1 LSYRLEFEDQQG
13 NCRQV
18 QSRVDQELSGNTTP
32 PRHMTY
38 PLHNLETPLQ
48 TMSNPPSPQ
57 PDPSKPPTLP
67 KFSRYRSVR
76 RAIDVRRVDAAAA
89 NAIPEADE
97 EELSPDVVNV
107 DDSEEE
113 GMSQSR
119 ARYKR
124 TKNVVNLH
132 DTDGLKFGKETGS
145 AAKEQLLGGDEVENG
160 PAQQKQPSARY
171 HGRSKG
177 KGTED
182 VRLKADSTMPIE
194 EDRRVREKQ
203 QAIEVHKQEKE
214 AQDAETTLAEQKR
227 QDLKRLEAEL
237 EAATPAEQPTSSREK
252 LGFLSRKF
260 GTTKTLPRR
269 QFQAA
274 EEPVPSI
281 ARARTQKVTKKII
294 GAPQALETPKDVKR
308 MQEASSRGQSP
319 VKEDVTTIK
328 QGGGGIVPQTDAP
341 VSASNAGERV
351 SCPPRI
357 Q

>member
-1 LSYRLEFEDQQG
+1 MSTQTLKDSKAFIDKYNLESTKNSPG
-13 NCRQV
+13 
-18 QSRVDQELSGNTTP
+18 TP
-32 PRHMTY
+32 PHHMTN

-48 TMSNPPSPQ
+48 TMSNPPLPQ
-57 PDPSKPPTLP
+57 PDPSNPPIIP

-76 RAIDVRRVDAAAA
+76 RAINARRADAAAA

-124 TKNVVNLH
+124 TKNVVNLQ

-145 AAKEQLLGGDEVENG
+145 AVPEQSRGGDEVEN
-160 PAQQKQPSARY
+160 ASAKQKQPSVRY

-182 VRLKADSTMPIE
+182 VRLKVGSTKPTE

-203 QAIEVHKQEKE
+203 QAIEVRKQEQE
-214 AQDAETTLAEQKR
+214 AQDVEQILAEQKR

-237 EAATPAEQPTSSREK
+237 AAAAPVEQPTNTREK

-274 EEPVPSI
+274 EDPVPAI

-294 GAPQALETPKDVKR
+294 GAPLALDTLKDVGPEQQVSGR
-308 MQEASSRGQSP
+308 EESP
-319 VKEDVTTIK
+319 VKDDATAIK

-341 VSASNAGERV
+341 VSAPNAGERV
-351 SCPPRI
+351 S
-357 Q
+357 